1 MRHLSAAIAV
11 TFGAPGR
18 PRTLAHWRKTPM
30 LRMAMMALASAG
42 GLTSTSSSVQAQGVT
57 AAEART
63 IAKEVYIYGFPM
75 VDNYR
80 IQHAYFVDT
89 KNPEYKAPWNQ
100 IFNVP
105 RVYYP
110 RACSS
115 PIRSTAT

>member
-1 MRHLSAAIAV
+1 
-11 TFGAPGR
+11 
-18 PRTLAHWRKTPM
+18 
-30 LRMAMMALASAG
+30 
-42 GLTSTSSSVQAQGVT
+42 
-57 AAEART
+57 
-63 IAKEVYIYGFPM
+63 M

-80 IQHAYFVDT
+80 IQYAYFVDT

>member
-1 MRHLSAAIAV
+1 
-11 TFGAPGR
+11 
-18 PRTLAHWRKTPM
+18 M
-30 LRMAMMALASAG
+30 LRMATIVLVIVAGCLASA
-42 GLTSTSSSVQAQGVT
+42 SASVQAQDVT
-57 AAEART
+57 AAEARA
-63 IAKEVYIYGFPM
+63 IAKDACVYGFPM

-80 IQHAYFVDT
+80 IQYAYFVDT

-105 RVYYP
+105 RIYYP